1 MWRAA
6 SFEKTLMLGKTE
18 DGRRSDQ
25 QRMRQFDGITNSM
38 DMSLSKLRE
47 VVMNRK
53 AWCAVVLGVTK
64 SRTRLSDWAE
74 LSLIPWH
81 MDVQFCQ
88 HHFGEYCLSH
98 TEWSYHFCHK
108 SFEHMCVGFAWL
120 GILFHWFII
129 LSLWQYQTVV
139 ITVTFWSCW
148 NQEIC
153 VLPHCFSCS
162 KLVGSFGIN

>member
-38 DMSLSKLRE
+38 DMSFSKLRE

-53 AWCAVVLGVTK
+53 AWCAAVLGVTK
-64 SRTRLSDWAE
+64 IRTRLSDWAE
-74 LSLIPWH
+74 MSLIPWH
-81 MDVQFCQ
+81 IDVQFCQ
-88 HHFGEYCLSH
+88 HRFGEYCLSH
-98 TEWSYHFCHK
+98 TEWPYHFCHK
-108 SFEHMCVGFAWL
+108 SFDHMCEGFAWL
-120 GILFHWFII
+120 WILLHWFII

-148 NQEIC
+148 NQGMC

-162 KLVGSFGIN
+162 KLVGSFGIY